1 MKTEELTLNKLL
13 SKGQPGIEMYNHF
26 EELTGGF
33 IPEKTRMLL
42 RDVQNYYTE
51 RRYTKD
57 EVDLLTLYP
66 EKRKEF
72 EEITK
77 FFEGKLTAPQASTK
91 NNNLRQLSVYLIK
104 SKISYADIFLPL
116 FPLQFC
122 IVFQTGESYSRYD

>member
-1 MKTEELTLNKLL
+1 MKTEELTLNKFLL
-13 SKGQPGIEMYNHF
+13 KGRPGIEMYNYF

-33 IPEKTRMLL
+33 ISEKTRMLL

-72 EEITK
+72 EEITN
-77 FFEGKLTAPQASTK
+77 FLEGKLTAPKPQQKIIISD
-91 NNNLRQLSVYLIK
+91 NYLYI
-104 SKISYADIFLPL
+104 
-116 FPLQFC
+116 
-122 IVFQTGESYSRYD
+122 